1 MKSINVLL
9 FVLLAISIKAQD
21 LHIYYDVHND
31 SMWYMRNNEV
41 IDEPIVKRGKQVY
54 FHLVEFNNY
63 IYHAKFKAS
72 QSTVP
77 FGTHVPGNSLVKGLL
92 SGLVSGF
99 LPGAGLAMMNGN
111 PLFGNILGLIPGAGG
126 NAARG
131 GIDELQEF
139 ESKLKELE
147 IAVEEINS
155 LTQEINIRK
164 KSLTALNTTYEFTNA
179 LCANKNVAPSILKEL
194 LLKHCSEIFLKPAT
208 DNITLDEIPRLNS
221 KLLEIPA
228 LEKNLQKKVGDYANN
243 LNELKR
249 QRQRLQQVDHGI
261 DALYPLMKKLE
272 TTESQYESSIHLIAT
287 QIENQCAIP
296 DPNAKSDY
304 TSQIQQFYF
313 KYHEIKDN
321 SFSYTHH
328 AEAEQKYLIYEL
340 DLFQQDSSQANPT
353 VDKKSIKHIEVK
365 VKTYGGT
372 QFGMSVGLTG
382 AKFNNAPQSY
392 YLRNDHIFATDDDKY
407 VPFITSL
414 FNLSYDLGSYVSP
427 AISLGFGIPITK
439 SESIDNIAIF
449 AGPGVYLGRKQAFM
463 ISGGTMFSK
472 VNDLRNGFKVGDK
485 INLGDGDIPTSKKYS
500 LGYFLSLTYNISTM

>member
-1 MKSINVLL
+1 
-9 FVLLAISIKAQD
+9 
-21 LHIYYDVHND
+21 
-31 SMWYMRNNEV
+31 
-41 IDEPIVKRGKQVY
+41 
-54 FHLVEFNNY
+54 
-63 IYHAKFKAS
+63 
-72 QSTVP
+72 
-77 FGTHVPGNSLVKGLL
+77 
-92 SGLVSGF
+92 
-99 LPGAGLAMMNGN
+99 
-111 PLFGNILGLIPGAGG
+111 
-126 NAARG
+126 
-131 GIDELQEF
+131 
-139 ESKLKELE
+139 
-147 IAVEEINS
+147 
-155 LTQEINIRK
+155 
-164 KSLTALNTTYEFTNA
+164 
-179 LCANKNVAPSILKEL
+179 
-194 LLKHCSEIFLKPAT
+194 
-208 DNITLDEIPRLNS
+208 
-221 KLLEIPA
+221 
-228 LEKNLQKKVGDYANN
+228 
-243 LNELKR
+243 
-249 QRQRLQQVDHGI
+249 
-261 DALYPLMKKLE
+261 MKKLE